1 MCIRDS
7 YYMHN
12 TAYACIVPIYI
23 NNNPKPLKLN
33 SLIKIHKLCE
43 PIRPLIN
50 FKKAPTYK
58 IAKIIA
64 QKLKNNHLTNNYHN
78 IRNMYELIDKLKVI
92 NIDENTYFT
101 SYDLSLI
108 HI

>member
-1 MCIRDS
+1 MKMD
-7 YYMHN
+7 
-12 TAYACIVPIYI
+12 T
-23 NNNPKPLKLN
+23 
-33 SLIKIHKLCE
+33 IKIHKLNN

-64 QKLKNNHLTNNYHN
+64 QKLKSNHLTNNHQN
-78 IRNMYELIDKLKVI
+78 IKNTYELI
-92 NIDENTYFT
+92 
-101 SYDLSLI
+101 DLSLI